1 MSMPQQVDLLR
12 LLLPPLHDAPWDQI
26 ACVGYASAGGWHSAV
41 YANLAAIK
49 NDYKPR
55 RVEVCLHPGDLS
67 MAELVLPPLPAKRQR
82 SAVLG
87 ALELLAL
94 DAPESLAVGFGR
106 RGEDGKVPV
115 CWTANS
121 TLQTAVQTL
130 QQHGLPVQALLP
142 APAFLPVASAALLD
156 GWVVARTCADR
167 GIMHPLPPGQHAPVD
182 AEARLQ
188 QLFEEPPALQWLA
201 GEGVIPWT
209 GADWPWALTTGKK
222 TATSGQPR
230 HWLRPALAWATA
242 ATAVWLLGLNVYAEQ
257 VASEGRDIS
266 RNMAAQVKA
275 AFPEVSMVINPLQQA
290 RQMRDAR
297 QSGDGVV
304 NEPAF
309 PALAR
314 ATVSLLTDADGQV
327 QRVQYR
333 NGQMD
338 IQWREGAALRPEELQ
353 ALQTQAYERGLN
365 VQPSEAGIRL
375 QVDTSQTN
383 PVASPEGISPVP
395 PAPSVALQ

>member
-1 MSMPQQVDLLR
+1 M
-12 LLLPPLHDAPWDQI
+12 
-26 ACVGYASAGGWHSAV
+26 
-41 YANLAAIK
+41 
-49 NDYKPR
+49 
-55 RVEVCLHPGDLS
+55 
-67 MAELVLPPLPAKRQR
+67 
-82 SAVLG
+82 
-87 ALELLAL
+87 
-94 DAPESLAVGFGR
+94 
-106 RGEDGKVPV
+106 
-115 CWTANS
+115 
-121 TLQTAVQTL
+121 
-130 QQHGLPVQALLP
+130 
-142 APAFLPVASAALLD
+142 
-156 GWVVARTCADR
+156 
-167 GIMHPLPPGQHAPVD
+167 
-182 AEARLQ
+182 
-188 QLFEEPPALQWLA
+188 
-201 GEGVIPWT
+201 
-209 GADWPWALTTGKK
+209 
-222 TATSGQPR
+222 
-230 HWLRPALAWATA
+230 
-242 ATAVWLLGLNVYAEQ
+242 YAEQ